1 MPGYS
6 GKPLLPIHTER
17 LEFRSWSPGDFEQ
30 AMALWGDPDV
40 TRLFGG
46 PFSEEWV
53 RERLQREISNLETH
67 GFQYWPIFL
76 LETGEHVGCCGLKP
90 YSSAEPVVSEPIYE
104 IGFHLHKAHWGR
116 GYGEEAARA
125 VIHRAF
131 NVLGARGIFAG
142 HHPENH
148 ASRGLLKKLGFQ
160 YTQDHYFAPTGR
172 QHPGYLLTAEEYALT
187 VPLA

>member
-1 MPGYS
+1 MSLYGYS
-6 GKPLLPIHTER
+6 GKSMTERPMRTER
-17 LEFRSWSPGDFEQ
+17 LEFQSWSLDDFEL
-30 AMALWGDPDV
+30 ALKLWGDPDV

-53 RERLQREISNLETH
+53 RERLQREISNLETY
-67 GFQYWPIFL
+67 GFQYWPVFL

-90 YSSAEPVVSEPIYE
+90 YSSAEPIHE

-125 VIHRAF
+125 VIDLAF
-131 NVLGARGIFAG
+131 NTLGAQGLFAG

-148 ASRGLLKKLGFQ
+148 ASRGLLQKLGFR
-160 YTQDHYFAPTGR
+160 YTHHEYFAPTGL
-172 QHPGYLLTAEEYALT
+172 QHPGYLLTAGDT
-187 VPLA
+187 IPRR

>member
-1 MPGYS
+1 MR
-6 GKPLLPIHTER
+6 TER
-17 LEFRSWSPGDFEQ
+17 LEFRSWSPGDFEL
-30 AMALWGDPDV
+30 ALALWGDPDV

-90 YSSAEPVVSEPIYE
+90 YSSAEPVFSEPIHE

-125 VIHRAF
+125 VIALAF
-131 NVLGARGIFAG
+131 NRLGAKGLFAG

-148 ASRGLLKKLGFQ
+148 ASRGLLKKLGFR

-172 QHPGYLLTAEEYALT
+172 QHLGYLLTAEAAGVNPRSRPAT
-187 VPLA
+187 

>member
-1 MPGYS
+1 MRT
-6 GKPLLPIHTER
+6 KR
-17 LEFRSWSPGDFEQ
+17 LELRSWSPGDFEL
-30 AMALWGDPDV
+30 ALALWGDPDV

-67 GFQYWPIFL
+67 GFQYWPVFL

-90 YSSAEPVVSEPIYE
+90 YIPTRPLSIEPIHE

-131 NVLGARGIFAG
+131 QELGGRGIFAG

-148 ASRGLLKKLGFQ
+148 ASRALLTKLGFQ
-160 YTQDHYFAPTGR
+160 YVYDEYFPPTGL
-172 QHPGYLLTAEEYALT
+172 QHPGYLLRAEEYSFTEPA
-187 VPLA
+187 